1 MLNVNNAICFKGV
14 FMNERKLNMS
24 QGPIVSQMIRFA
36 IPLILLGF
44 VQQFFNV
51 ADVILAGRLG
61 TSGDSAVAAV
71 GSTSA
76 IRSLLVGFFLGCSTG
91 SAVAVSHAI
100 GSKNK
105 EEIKA
110 NVHTAMLL
118 SIIIGFVI
126 TSVGVI
132 FTGKLL
138 TVMDTP
144 PDILDKSTAYL
155 QTYFCGMIP
164 TTIYNF
170 GAGILRVNGET
181 KKPLYFLLLTAPVKL
196 TLTYVFVALLN
207 LDLIGLSLATVC
219 SQTMAAA
226 LVVASLVRRDDDIRL
241 SLKDLR
247 LSLRPLGKI
256 IRLGIP
262 AGIQSSTF
270 SLSNVVIQSSINSL
284 DFIPGFIT
292 GNAAASSI
300 EAFAEVVTGAFLSSA
315 MAFIGYNVGAKNY
328 DRVKRS
334 YTASIMLC
342 TAFVAVLST
351 LVIVFSRYLLGFY
364 ITDSEEAIYWG
375 FVRIVYIF
383 GPLFIQGIMD
393 TTAGALNGLGV
404 SVSNAVI
411 SLAGFCGL
419 RILWCLTVFRIE
431 EYHTPHT
438 LYIIYPISWLIIAV
452 LRYSLFWYVYKKQK
466 NTVKV

>member
-1 MLNVNNAICFKGV
+1 MS
-14 FMNERKLNMS
+14 ERKLNMS
-24 QGPIVSQMIRFA
+24 EGPIAPQMIRFV

-51 ADVILAGRLG
+51 ADVVLASHLG

-76 IRSLLVGFFLGCSTG
+76 IRSLLVAFFMGCSTG

-100 GSKNK
+100 GSKSK
-105 EEIKA
+105 EEIKV

-126 TSVGVI
+126 TSVGVT
-132 FTGKLL
+132 FSGTLL
-138 TVMDTP
+138 TIIDTP
-144 PDILDKSTAYL
+144 PDILDKATAYL
-155 QTYFCGMIP
+155 QTYFFSMIP

-170 GAGILRVNGET
+170 GAGILRANGET
-181 KKPLYFLLLTAPVKL
+181 KKPLYFLLITAPVKL
-196 TLTYVFVALLN
+196 TLTYVFVSLFN
-207 LDLIGLSLATVC
+207 LDIMGLSLATVC
-219 SQTMAAA
+219 SQTVAAA
-226 LVVASLVRRDDDIRL
+226 LVVTSLMIRDDDIRL
-241 SLKDLR
+241 SIKNLKF
-247 LSLRPLGKI
+247 SKGPLGKI
-256 IRLGIP
+256 LRLGIP

-284 DFIPGFIT
+284 AFIPGFIT

-300 EAFAEVVTGAFLSSA
+300 EIFAEVVTGAFLNTA
-315 MAFIGYNVGAKNY
+315 MAFIGCNVGAKNY

-334 YTASIMLC
+334 YNISIILC
-342 TAFVAVLST
+342 TIFMVVMST
-351 LVIVFSRYLLGFY
+351 LFIAFARPILGMY

-375 FVRIVYIF
+375 TVRIAFIF
-383 GPLFIQGIMD
+383 GPLFLQGIMD
-393 TTAGALNGLGV
+393 TAAGALNGLGI

-411 SLAGFCGL
+411 SLAGICGL

-431 EYHTPHT
+431 GYHTPQT
-438 LYIIYPISWLIIAV
+438 LYIIYPITWAIIA
-452 LRYSLFWYVYKKQK
+452 LFRCLIFWYAYKKQK
-466 NTVKV
+466 NRAKLQSSEIEYNIAKV

>member
-1 MLNVNNAICFKGV
+1 MS
-14 FMNERKLNMS
+14 ERKLNMGE
-24 QGPIVSQMIRFA
+24 GPLVSQMIRFV
-36 IPLILLGF
+36 IPLLLLGF

-61 TSGDSAVAAV
+61 TSGNSAVAAV

-76 IRSLLVGFFLGCSTG
+76 IRSLLVNFFLGCSTG

-118 SIIIGFVI
+118 SIIIGSVI

-132 FTGKLL
+132 FSGTLL

-144 PDILDKSTAYL
+144 PDILDKATAYL
-155 QTYFCGMIP
+155 QTYFYGMIP

-170 GAGILRVNGET
+170 GAGILRANGET
-181 KKPLYFLLLTAPVKL
+181 NKPFYFFLVTAPVKL
-196 TLTYVFVALLN
+196 ALTYIFVALLD
-207 LDLIGLSLATVC
+207 LDLVGLSLATVC
-219 SQTMAAA
+219 SQTLAAI
-226 LVVASLVRRDDDIRL
+226 LVVASLMKRDDDIRL

-247 LSLRPLGKI
+247 VSKRPLKKI

-270 SLSNVVIQSSINSL
+270 SLSNVVIQSSVNSL
-284 DFIPGFIT
+284 EFIPGFIT

-300 EAFAEVVTGAFLSSA
+300 EYFAEVVTGAFLNSA
-315 MAFIGYNVGAKNY
+315 MAFIGCNVGAKNY
-328 DRVKRS
+328 DRVKKS
-334 YTASIMLC
+334 YNTAIMLC
-342 TAFVAVLST
+342 TAFVVVLST
-351 LVIVFSRYLLGFY
+351 FVIVFSRQLLGFY
-364 ITDSEEAIYWG
+364 ITGSEEAIYWG
-375 FVRIVYIF
+375 YVRIVFIF
-383 GPLFIQGIMD
+383 GPLFIQGVMD
-393 TTAGALNGLGV
+393 TTAGALNGLGIT
-404 SVSNAVI
+404 VSNAVI

-431 EYHTPHT
+431 EYHTPQT
-438 LYIIYPISWLIIAV
+438 LYIIYPISWLVIAV
-452 LRYSLFWYVYKKQK
+452 LRCVLFWYVYKKQK
-466 NTVKV
+466 NKYAI

>member
-1 MLNVNNAICFKGV
+1 MS
-14 FMNERKLNMS
+14 ERKLNMGE
-24 QGPIVSQMIRFA
+24 GPLVSQMIRFV
-36 IPLILLGF
+36 IPLLLLGF

-76 IRSLLVGFFLGCSTG
+76 IRSLLVNFFLGCSTG

-118 SIIIGFVI
+118 SIIIGSVI
-126 TSVGVI
+126 TSVGVA
-132 FTGKLL
+132 FSGLL
-138 TVMDTP
+138 LAAMDTP
-144 PDILDKSTAYL
+144 PDILDKATAYL
-155 QTYFCGMIP
+155 QTYFYGMIP

-170 GAGILRVNGET
+170 GAGILRANGET
-181 KKPLYFLLLTAPVKL
+181 NKPFYFFLVTAPVKL
-196 TLTYVFVALLN
+196 ALTYIFVALLD
-207 LDLIGLSLATVC
+207 LDLVGLSLATVC
-219 SQTMAAA
+219 SQTLAAI
-226 LVVASLVRRDDDIRL
+226 LVVTSLMKRDDDIRL

-247 LSLRPLGKI
+247 FSKRPLKKI

-270 SLSNVVIQSSINSL
+270 SLSNVVIQSSVNSL
-284 DFIPGFIT
+284 EFIPGFIT

-300 EAFAEVVTGAFLSSA
+300 EAFAEVVTSAFLNSS
-315 MAFIGYNVGAKNY
+315 MAFIGCNVGAKNY
-328 DRVKRS
+328 DRVKKS
-334 YTASIMLC
+334 YNTAIMLC
-342 TAFVAVLST
+342 TAFVVVLST
-351 LVIVFSRYLLGFY
+351 LVIVFARQLLGFY
-364 ITDSEEAIYWG
+364 ITGSEEAIYWG
-375 FVRIVYIF
+375 CVRIVFIF
-383 GPLFIQGIMD
+383 GPLVIQGVMD
-393 TTAGALNGLGV
+393 TTAGALSGLGI

-411 SLAGFCGL
+411 ALAGFCGL

-431 EYHTPHT
+431 EYHTPQT
-438 LYIIYPISWLIIAV
+438 LYIIYPISWFVIAV
-452 LRYSLFWYVYKKQK
+452 LRCVLFWYVYKKQK
-466 NTVKV
+466 NKYAI